1 MPEFRFNCHTKPSP
15 VLCTSHFAIRTPHSV
30 LFHRVQLN
38 DAMLEAQGIHKSYG
52 LTRALID
59 VTLEIRPGEVLA
71 IAGEN
76 GSGKSTLMRIL
87 SGEETQDSGTLTI
100 DEKPYHPRNPQDALA
115 QGVSLVHQELALCP
129 HMSVAEN
136 IFLGQMGH
144 GGYSPKEAEK
154 RARPILESL
163 GYPDLNPAKLVR
175 ELSISLQQVVEIAR
189 TQAVNSN
196 FVLLD
201 EPTSSLT
208 KSDIRNLFDLVVRL
222 KAQGKAIV
230 YISHFLDELREI
242 ADRIAILRDG
252 ELVHEG
258 QMAAITE
265 PEIIRHMVGREMNEL
280 FPRSERHVGEALL
293 TVENLTGANKKPSES
308 SFELHRGEV
317 CGVAGL
323 NGAGR
328 TELLRSIFTLN
339 EVKAGEVKVGSSRP
353 FSVRNSWELGAGFV
367 SEDRKEEGLALT
379 MSIAENL
386 TFPGRKGWLFSS
398 SDNEKEAYEVSRK
411 LRVKARTVK
420 QNVSELS
427 GGNQQKVAIARLLHS
442 GCEVLILDEPTR
454 GIDIGSKAEIY
465 ELIDGLAKDGKAVLI
480 VSSYLPELLGI
491 CDRIAVMN
499 RGVLSDFV
507 PVGETSQEK
516 LMELCV
522 QS

>member
-1 MPEFRFNCHTKPSP
+1 
-15 VLCTSHFAIRTPHSV
+15 
-30 LFHRVQLN
+30 
-38 DAMLEAQGIHKSYG
+38 MLDVNGIHKSYG
-52 LTRALID
+52 LTRALIN
-59 VTLEIRPGEVLA
+59 VSLQVRPGEVLA

-87 SGEETQDSGTLTI
+87 SGEETQDSGVLNL
-100 DEKPYHPRNPQDALA
+100 DGKSYQPRNPQDALTH
-115 QGVSLVHQELALCP
+115 GVSLVHQELALCP
-129 HMSVAEN
+129 HMTVAEN
-136 IFLGQMGH
+136 IFLGQMGTR
-144 GGYSPKEAEK
+144 GFSPKEAEQK
-154 RARPILESL
+154 ARPILESL
-163 GYPDLNPAKLVR
+163 GYANLNPAQFVR

-208 KSDIRNLFDLVVRL
+208 KGDIRKLFDLVERL

-242 ADRIAILRDG
+242 ADRIVILRDG

-258 QMAAITE
+258 MMSAITE
-265 PEIIRHMVGREMNEL
+265 PQIIRHMVGREMNEL
-280 FPRSERHVGEALL
+280 FPRSVRHPGEIILDVKDLSGENNKPNHARFALR
-293 TVENLTGANKKPSES
+293 
-308 SFELHRGEV
+308 RGEV
-317 CGVAGL
+317 CGIAGL

-328 TELLRSIFTLN
+328 TELLRSIFTLDAVRTGSVN
-339 EVKAGEVKVGSSRP
+339 IGSSSP
-353 FSVRNSWELGAGFV
+353 KDIRNSWQLGAGFV

-386 TFPGRKGWLFSS
+386 TLPGRTGWRFSS
-398 SDNEKEAYEVSRK
+398 AANEKEAQGFSTK
-411 LRVKARTVK
+411 LRVKARTVQ
-420 QNVSELS
+420 QNISELS

-491 CDRIAVMN
+491 CDHIAVMN
-499 RGVLSDFV
+499 RGVLTEFV
-507 PVGETSQEK
+507 PVAETSQEK

>member
-1 MPEFRFNCHTKPSP
+1 
-15 VLCTSHFAIRTPHSV
+15 
-30 LFHRVQLN
+30 
-38 DAMLEAQGIHKSYG
+38 MLEAKGIHKSYG
-52 LTRALID
+52 LTKALID
-59 VTLEIRPGEVLA
+59 VSLVIRPGEVLA

-87 SGEETQDSGTLTI
+87 SGEEIQDSGELLLNGI
-100 DEKPYHPRNPQDALA
+100 SYHPRNPQEAISR
-115 QGVSLVHQELALCP
+115 GVSLVHQELALCP
-129 HMSVAEN
+129 HMTIAEN
-136 IFLGQMGH
+136 IFLGQMGK
-144 GGYSPKEAEK
+144 GGFSPKQAEENAK
-154 RARPILESL
+154 PILDSL
-163 GYPDLNPAKLVR
+163 GYGQLDPAKLVR

-208 KSDIRNLFDLVVRL
+208 KADIRNLFELISRL
-222 KAQGKAIV
+222 KSQGKAIV

-242 ADRIAILRDG
+242 ADHIVILRDG
-252 ELVHEG
+252 ELVHQSPMSEL
-258 QMAAITE
+258 TE
-265 PEIIRHMVGREMNEL
+265 PQIIRHMVGREMNEL
-280 FPRSERHVGEALL
+280 FPRSERHLGEAIL
-293 TVENLTGANKKPSES
+293 TVNSLTGAKDKPNNS
-308 SFELHRGEV
+308 SFQVHRGEV
-317 CGVAGL
+317 CGIAGL

-328 TELLRSIFTLN
+328 TELLRSIFALD
-339 EVKAGEVKVGSSRP
+339 EVKSGNVSVGSSSP
-353 FSVRNSWELGAGFV
+353 VDVRSSWQLGAGFV
-367 SEDRKEEGLALT
+367 SEDRKEEGLALS

-386 TFPGRKGWLFSS
+386 TLPGRVGWKFSS
-398 SDNEKEAYEVSRK
+398 TKNDESAKEFATK
-411 LRVKARTVK
+411 LRVKAR
-420 QNVSELS
+420 NVQQTISDLS

-507 PVGETSQEK
+507 PVSETNQEK

>member
-1 MPEFRFNCHTKPSP
+1 
-15 VLCTSHFAIRTPHSV
+15 
-30 LFHRVQLN
+30 
-38 DAMLEAQGIHKSYG
+38 MLEATGIHKSYG
-52 LTRALID
+52 LTRALIN
-59 VTLEIRPGEVLA
+59 VSLQIRPGEVLA

-76 GSGKSTLMRIL
+76 GSGKSTLMRLL
-87 SGEETQDSGTLTI
+87 SGEEVQDSGQLTLNA
-100 DEKPYHPRNPQDALA
+100 KAYHPRNPQEALA
-115 QGVSLVHQELALCP
+115 NGVSLVHQELALCP
-129 HMSVAEN
+129 HMTVAEN
-136 IFLGQMGH
+136 IVLGQMGH
-144 GGYSPKEAEK
+144 AGFSPKAAEEK
-154 RARPILESL
+154 ARPILELL
-163 GYPDLNPAKLVR
+163 GYPNLNPNKLVR

-189 TQAVNSN
+189 TQAVNSSY
-196 FVLLD
+196 VLLD

-208 KSDIRNLFDLVVRL
+208 KGDIRKLFELIGRL
-222 KAQGKAIV
+222 KDQGKAIV
-230 YISHFLDELREI
+230 YISHFLDEVREV

-252 ELVHEG
+252 ELVHQG
-258 QMAAITE
+258 MMSDITE
-265 PEIIRHMVGREMNEL
+265 PEIIHFMVGREMNEL
-280 FPRSERHVGEALL
+280 FPRSPRKLGEVILS
-293 TVENLTGANKKPSES
+293 TSRIFGENDKPKNT
-308 SFELHRGEV
+308 SFELRRGEV

-328 TELLRSIFTLN
+328 TELLRAIFNLDSVKSGQVSI
-339 EVKAGEVKVGSSRP
+339 GSSTP
-353 FSVRNSWELGAGFV
+353 TSIRNSWQLGAGFV

-386 TFPGRKGWLFSS
+386 TFPGRVGWRFSS
-398 SDNEKEAYEVSRK
+398 KENETSANEFAKK
-411 LRVKARTVK
+411 LRVKARTVQQK
-420 QNVSELS
+420 ISELS

-491 CDRIAVMN
+491 CDRIAVMS

-507 PVGETSQEK
+507 PVVQTSQEK

>member
-1 MPEFRFNCHTKPSP
+1 
-15 VLCTSHFAIRTPHSV
+15 
-30 LFHRVQLN
+30 
-38 DAMLEAQGIHKSYG
+38 MLDVKGIHKSYG
-52 LTRALID
+52 LTRALIN
-59 VTLEIRPGEVLA
+59 VSLQVRPGEVLA

-87 SGEETQDSGTLTI
+87 SGEEAQDSGVLNL
-100 DEKPYHPRNPQDALA
+100 DESSYKPRNPQDALA
-115 QGVSLVHQELALCP
+115 HGVSLVHQELALCP
-129 HMSVAEN
+129 HMTVAEN
-136 IFLGQMGH
+136 IFLGQMGSR
-144 GGYSPKEAEK
+144 GFSPKEAEAK
-154 RARPILESL
+154 ARPILESL
-163 GYPDLNPAKLVR
+163 GYANLNPGQLVR

-208 KSDIRNLFDLVVRL
+208 KGDIRKLFDLVTRL
-222 KAQGKAIV
+222 KSQGKAIV

-242 ADRIAILRDG
+242 ADRIVILRDG

-258 QMAAITE
+258 MMAAITE

-280 FPRSERHVGEALL
+280 FPRSERHVGETILDVKGL
-293 TVENLTGANKKPSES
+293 SGANNKPNHA
-308 SFELHRGEV
+308 SFALSRGEV
-317 CGVAGL
+317 CGIAGL

-328 TELLRSIFTLN
+328 TELLRSIFTLDSVRSGSVN
-339 EVKAGEVKVGSSRP
+339 IGSSSP
-353 FSVRNSWELGAGFV
+353 TDIRNSWQLGAGFV
-367 SEDRKEEGLALT
+367 SEDRKEEGLALN

-386 TFPGRKGWLFSS
+386 TLPGRTGWRFSS
-398 SDNEKEAYEVSRK
+398 AANEKDAQGFSTK
-411 LRVKARTVK
+411 LRVKARTVQ
-420 QNVSELS
+420 QNIGELS

-499 RGVLSDFV
+499 RGVLTDFV
-507 PVGETSQEK
+507 PVAETSQEK

>member
-1 MPEFRFNCHTKPSP
+1 
-15 VLCTSHFAIRTPHSV
+15 
-30 LFHRVQLN
+30 
-38 DAMLEAQGIHKSYG
+38 MLEVKGIRKSYG
-52 LTRALID
+52 LTKALID
-59 VTLEIRPGEVLA
+59 VSLQVRPGEVLA

-87 SGEETQDSGTLTI
+87 SGEEFSDSGELI
-100 DEKPYHPRNPQDALA
+100 LDEKPYTPRNPQEALA
-115 QGVSLVHQELALCP
+115 NGVSLVHQELALCP
-129 HMSVAEN
+129 HMTVAEN
-136 IFLGQMGH
+136 IFLGQMGSR
-144 GGYSPKEAEK
+144 GFSPIEAEQK
-154 RARPILESL
+154 ARPILESL
-163 GYPDLNPAKLVR
+163 GYANLNPGQLVR

-208 KSDIRNLFDLVVRL
+208 KGDIRKLFDLVGRL
-222 KAQGKAIV
+222 KSQGKAIV

-258 QMAAITE
+258 SMADIAE
-265 PEIIRHMVGREMNEL
+265 PAIIRHMVGREMNEL
-280 FPRSERHVGEALL
+280 FPRSDREPGEVILEVKEL
-293 TVENLTGANKKPSES
+293 SGDNKPKQA
-308 SFELHRGEV
+308 SFSLRRGEV

-328 TELLRSIFTLN
+328 TELLRSIFTLDAVRSGSVN
-339 EVKAGEVKVGSSRP
+339 IGSSSP
-353 FSVRNSWELGAGFV
+353 IDIRNSWQLGAGFV
-367 SEDRKEEGLALT
+367 SEDRKEEGLALN

-386 TFPGRKGWLFSS
+386 TMPGRAGWRFSS
-398 SDNEKEAYEVSRK
+398 ASNDREAQEFSTK
-411 LRVKARTVK
+411 LRVKARTVQ
-420 QNVSELS
+420 QNISDLS

-499 RGVLSDFV
+499 RGVLTDFV
-507 PVGETSQEK
+507 PVGQTSQEK

>member
-1 MPEFRFNCHTKPSP
+1 
-15 VLCTSHFAIRTPHSV
+15 
-30 LFHRVQLN
+30 
-38 DAMLEAQGIHKSYG
+38 MLEVKRIHKSYG
-52 LTRALID
+52 QTKALID
-59 VTLEIRPGEVLA
+59 VSLEIRPGEVLA

-87 SGEETQDSGTLTI
+87 SGEEIQDSGELI
-100 DEKPYHPRNPQDALA
+100 LNEKEYKPRSPQDALGR
-115 QGVSLVHQELALCP
+115 GVSLVHQELALCP
-129 HMSVAEN
+129 HMTVAEN
-136 IFLGQMGH
+136 IFLGQMGR
-144 GGYSPKEAEK
+144 GGFSPKEAETM
-154 RARPILESL
+154 ARPILTSL
-163 GYPDLNPAKLVR
+163 GYDSLNPAKLVR

-189 TQAVNSN
+189 TQALNAK

-208 KSDIRNLFDLVVRL
+208 KGDIRNLFDLIVRL
-222 KAQGKAIV
+222 KSQGKAIV

-252 ELVHEG
+252 ELAHVG
-258 QMAAITE
+258 AMAST
-265 PEIIRHMVGREMNEL
+265 PESDIIRHMVGREMNEL
-280 FPRSERHVGEALL
+280 FPRSERHVGEVILS
-293 TVENLTGANKKPSES
+293 VKNLSAEGNKPDNV

-328 TELLRSIFTLN
+328 TELLRTIFSLDAVRSGSIN
-339 EVKAGEVKVGSSRP
+339 IGSISP
-353 FSVRNSWELGAGFV
+353 TGIRNTWQLGTGFV

-386 TFPGRKGWLFSS
+386 TFPGRIGWRFSS
-398 SDNEKEAYEVSRK
+398 SENEKSAQEFSTK
-411 LRVKARTVK
+411 LRVKARSVQ
-420 QNVSELS
+420 QNIGELS

-442 GCEVLILDEPTR
+442 GCEILILDEPTR

-507 PVGETSQEK
+507 PVGETNQEK

>member
-1 MPEFRFNCHTKPSP
+1 VS
-15 VLCTSHFAIRTPHSV
+15 L
-30 LFHRVQLN
+30 Q
-38 DAMLEAQGIHKSYG
+38 
-52 LTRALID
+52 
-59 VTLEIRPGEVLA
+59 IRPGEVLA

-87 SGEETQDSGTLTI
+87 SGEEIQDTGVLI
-100 DEKPYHPRNPQDALA
+100 LNELPYHPRNPQDALNS
-115 QGVSLVHQELALCP
+115 GVSLVHQELALCP
-129 HMSVAEN
+129 HMTVAEN
-136 IFLGQMGH
+136 IFLGQMGK
-144 GGYSPKEAEK
+144 GGFSPKQAEEK
-154 RARPILESL
+154 ARPILASL
-163 GYPDLNPAKLVR
+163 GYADLDPAKLVR

-196 FVLLD
+196 YVLLD

-208 KSDIRNLFDLVVRL
+208 KADIRNLFELVKRL
-222 KAQGKAIV
+222 KGQGKAIV

-242 ADRIAILRDG
+242 ADRIVILRDG
-252 ELVHEG
+252 QLVHQG
-258 QMAAITE
+258 LMSDLTE
-265 PEIIRHMVGREMNEL
+265 SEIIHHMVGREMNEL
-280 FPRSERHVGEALL
+280 FPRSERHLGEVILD
-293 TVENLTGANKKPSES
+293 VKSLTGAKNKPNNST
-308 SFELHRGEV
+308 FEVHRGEV
-317 CGVAGL
+317 CGIAGL

-328 TELLRSIFTLN
+328 TELLRSIFSLD
-339 EVKAGEVKVGSSRP
+339 EIRSGQISVGSSSP
-353 FSVRNSWELGAGFV
+353 MDIRNAWQLGAGFV
-367 SEDRKEEGLALT
+367 SEDRKEEGLALN

-386 TFPGRKGWLFSS
+386 TLPGRKGWRFSS
-398 SDNEKEAYEVSRK
+398 SKNEEEAKGYATK
-411 LRVKARTVK
+411 LRVKARTVQ
-420 QNVSELS
+420 QNISELS

-499 RGVLSDFV
+499 RGILSDFV
-507 PVGETSQEK
+507 PVAETNQEK

>member
-1 MPEFRFNCHTKPSP
+1 
-15 VLCTSHFAIRTPHSV
+15 
-30 LFHRVQLN
+30 
-38 DAMLEAQGIHKSYG
+38 MLEVQGIHKSYG
-52 LTRALID
+52 LTKALIN
-59 VTLEIRPGEVLA
+59 VSLQIRPGEVLA

-87 SGEETQDSGTLTI
+87 SGEEVQDDGHLNLGSQ
-100 DEKPYHPRNPQDALA
+100 PYRPKNPQEALSR
-115 QGVSLVHQELALCP
+115 GVSLVHQELALCP
-129 HMSVAEN
+129 HMTVAEN

-144 GGYSPKEAEK
+144 SSFSPKETQQKA
-154 RARPILESL
+154 APILASL
-163 GYPDLNPAKLVR
+163 GYGDLDPAKLVR
-175 ELSISLQQVVEIAR
+175 DLSISLQQVVEIAR
-189 TQAVNSN
+189 TQAANSN
-196 FVLLD
+196 YVLLD

-208 KSDIRNLFDLVVRL
+208 KGDIRKLFELIVRL
-222 KAQGKAIV
+222 KSQGKAIV

-242 ADRIAILRDG
+242 ADQIAILRDG
-252 ELVHEG
+252 ELVHQG
-258 QMAAITE
+258 QMSLVTE
-265 PEIIRHMVGREMNEL
+265 PEIIRHMVGRELNDL
-280 FPRSERHVGEALL
+280 SG
-293 TVENLTGANKKPSES
+293 TNNKPSHV
-308 SFELHRGEV
+308 SFKLHRGEV

-328 TELLRSIFTLN
+328 TELLRSIFALDAIRSGK
-339 EVKAGEVKVGSSRP
+339 VSVGSSSP
-353 FSVRNSWELGAGFV
+353 VSIRNSWQLGAGFV
-367 SEDRKEEGLALT
+367 SEDRKDEGLALN

-386 TFPGRKGWLFSS
+386 TLPGRKGRLFSS
-398 SDNEKEAYEVSRK
+398 SSNEKVAQEFATK

-420 QNVSELS
+420 QNINELS

-442 GCEVLILDEPTR
+442 GCELLILDEPTR

-499 RGVLSDFV
+499 RGALSEFV
-507 PVGETSQEK
+507 PVAQTSQEK